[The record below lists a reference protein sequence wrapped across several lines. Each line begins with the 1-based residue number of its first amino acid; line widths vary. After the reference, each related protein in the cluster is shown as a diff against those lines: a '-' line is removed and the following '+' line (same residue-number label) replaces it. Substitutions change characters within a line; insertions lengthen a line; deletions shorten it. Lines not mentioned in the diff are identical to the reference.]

1 MVMGGV
7 GLSRRR
13 SRLDII
19 LSVLSAVRD
28 GVDKPTRIM
37 YATNL
42 AWRPT
47 QSVLS
52 FLVQQGLLMEV
63 REGRERRSK
72 VRYRLTENG
81 LEVVNYFEKARDLI
95 VLEEFP
101 I

>member
-1 MVMGGV
+1 MVVGGLS
-7 GLSRRR
+7 LSRRR

-42 AWRPT
+42 SWRPT
-47 QSVLS
+47 QSVLR
-52 FLVQQGLLMEV
+52 FLVQQGLLVEV

-72 VRYRLTENG
+72 VRYRLTEKG
-81 LEVVNYFEKARDLI
+81 FEVVNYFEKAKDLI

-101 I
+101 L